1 MGWTIEKTTNGRIL
15 RSKTG
20 RQMDASGSYVRGYS
34 KQKTPRQVWAVEQ
47 VGVGKFVHFRNF
59 VQNKCLDNYGKNKIN
74 GLFRMWKCDDKN
86 EHQWYLMQ
94 APKKL
99 QRFPEGWFNIIGK
112 TGLCMAARNNNGNV
126 IQANCGDTDDL
137 LWTTEREGDGIR
149 IVNKTKRQMDA
160 MGARILGYT
169 EQNTP
174 RQKGAI
180 ESLGNGRYHFRNYVQ
195 NKCVDDYGK
204 NDVNKPFRMLS
215 CDVKDNNQSFS
226 FAPPKKIDLPKGW
239 INIVGHSGLCMSSRL
254 VNGNLQ
260 QQKCGDRESLL
271 WKIERAEKGDGYV
284 LRNKSDRVMYN
295 SGNSVLGYRRNNSWQ
310 IRWAI
315 ESVNHGKYITF
326 RNIYR
331 KTYCVDDYGKAQINH
346 AYRTYICSNKNENQW
361 FSLEAPKQLAKLR
374 EGWFNIVSKN
384 GLCVSSRLNN
394 SNLQQEKCGDLDT
407 LLWTIEKTTN
417 GRILRS
423 KTGRQMDASGSYVLD
438 TLNKKHQ
445 DKSGLL
451 NKSELENSYIS

>member
-1 MGWTIEKTTNGRIL
+1 MGETNLTESCTILETVYLDIEEIIAGKLDGLLNRSITENILPSETFTEKLIVDDYGKAQINHAYRTYICSNKNENQWFSLEAPKQLAKLREGWFNIVSKNGLCVSSRLNNSNLQQEKCGDLDTLLWTIEKTTNGRIL

-47 VGVGKFVHFRNF
+47 VGVGRFVHFRNF

-169 EQNTP
+169 KQNTP
-174 RQKGAI
+174 RQKWAI

-215 CDVKDNNQSFS
+215 CDVKDNNQSF
-226 FAPPKKIDLPKGW
+226 AIVQPKKMKLPKGW

-271 WKIERAEKGDGYV
+271 WKIERAEKGVGYV
-284 LRNKSDRVMYN
+284 LRNKSDR
-295 SGNSVLGYRRNNSWQ
+295 
-310 IRWAI
+310 
-315 ESVNHGKYITF
+315 
-326 RNIYR
+326 
-331 KTYCVDDYGKAQINH
+331 
-346 AYRTYICSNKNENQW
+346 
-361 FSLEAPKQLAKLR
+361 
-374 EGWFNIVSKN
+374 
-384 GLCVSSRLNN
+384 
-394 SNLQQEKCGDLDT
+394 
-407 LLWTIEKTTN
+407 
-417 GRILRS
+417 
-423 KTGRQMDASGSYVLD
+423 
-438 TLNKKHQ
+438 
-445 DKSGLL
+445 
-451 NKSELENSYIS
+451 